1 MTGLI
6 ILDVVIGLI
15 FIFLLL
21 SLFATIINEW
31 IAQWTSLRAKTLR
44 RGVSELLGDTRL
56 QQILTA
62 ADAKRKWEQGKA
74 AIADPVKLQELEQA
88 RTQLQS
94 LTSAFYKHPL
104 IDSLKKGL
112 SEPAYLSSAAFARTI
127 IDLMRDMVADAAPA
141 SAAPGQAPPQA
152 PAPPVPGSAE
162 LPSTD
167 AIIKG
172 FAAFNAEALTTLE
185 MLKKDQLL
193 SDDDA
198 KKIAEVLDGT
208 YLTKVATTLMQGAKM
223 EIADLERRLGAW
235 FDEGM
240 ERVSG
245 WYKRYLQYI
254 GLAVGFAIALAV
266 NADAINMTTVL
277 SREPVMRAALVQ
289 SATEAAK
296 NCKSAADCPAL
307 EVATTLRN
315 KSGLLPI
322 GWDRKNLPFYCW
334 KDGKETSCGTL
345 ETGGQI
351 LLWLL
356 GLIATALAMTL
367 GAPFWFD
374 LLKKLVNLRSSGLV
388 PGMQRNR

>member
-6 ILDVVIGLI
+6 ILDVVIGLV
-15 FIFLLL
+15 FVFLLL
-21 SLFATIINEW
+21 SLFGTITNEW

-44 RGVSELLGDTRL
+44 RGISELLGDTRL

-62 ADAKRKWEQGKA
+62 TDAKKKWDQGKA
-74 AIADPVKLQELEQA
+74 AIADPAKLKELEEA
-88 RTQLQS
+88 RTKLQS

-112 SEPAYLSSAAFARTI
+112 GEPAYLSSHAFARTI

-141 SAAPGQAPPQA
+141 STVPGQGAPQP

-185 MLKKDQLL
+185 MLKKHQLL

-208 YLTKVATTLMQGAKM
+208 YLTKVATTLMQGATM
-223 EIADLERRLGAW
+223 QIADLERRLGAW

-266 NADAINMTTVL
+266 NADAINMSYVL
-277 SREPVMRAALVQ
+277 SREPAMRAALVQ
-289 SATEAAK
+289 LASEAAK
-296 NCKSAADCPAL
+296 NCKSAAECPAL
-307 EVATTLRN
+307 EVATTLQN
-315 KSGLLPI
+315 KAGLLPI
-322 GWDRKNLPFYCW
+322 GWEKKYLPFNCW
-334 KDGKETSCGTL
+334 KDGQPDACGTL
-345 ETGGQI
+345 QGIGQF

-356 GLIATALAMTL
+356 GLLATAVAMTL

-374 LLKKLVNLRSSGLV
+374 LLKKLVNLRSSGLI